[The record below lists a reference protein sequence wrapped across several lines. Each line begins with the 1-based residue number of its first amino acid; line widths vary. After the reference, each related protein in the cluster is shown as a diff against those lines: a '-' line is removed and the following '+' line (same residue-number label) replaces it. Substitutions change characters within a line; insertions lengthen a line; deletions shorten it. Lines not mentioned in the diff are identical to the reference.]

1 MLSGTGSIAGS
12 SDVVDDGTLDI
23 SATTSGASIVTLSG
37 NGTVALGGKKLTLT
51 NASTTFSGTIGGTG
65 GLALL
70 AGMLTLTGDSSYSGT
85 TTISGTLALSGSGS
99 IVDSSDVVD
108 NGTFDIMATSSGAS
122 IVTLSGNGTIKLG
135 AETLTLTDASTTFSG
150 TIWRYR
156 RPDFD
161 SRHRDADGQ
170 QYL

>member
-1 MLSGTGSIAGS
+1 MLSGLGSIAGS

-37 NGTVALGGKKLTLT
+37 NGTVALGSKKLTLT

-99 IVDSSDVVD
+99 IANSSDVID
-108 NGTFDIMATSSGAS
+108 NGTFDIMATSFGRLDCDA
-122 IVTLSGNGTIKLG
+122 VRRRCRQ
-135 AETLTLTDASTTFSG
+135 ARRETLTLSKANTT
-150 TIWRYR
+150 
-156 RPDFD
+156 
-161 SRHRDADGQ
+161 SRA
-170 QYL
+170 